1 MDSRI
6 EAALIPT
13 KPSSHPLIP
22 CSAFTKII
30 FNICKKRKQNKK
42 KHLHVY
48 PFLALPATKHLFPP
62 PKGSLKKL
70 VHTKEVRHYYKEIKY
85 IPLLSLPLFS
95 LWGSLTSRVNLTSVP
110 EIHCPTDP
118 NFMEGTGEK

>member
-42 KHLHVY
+42 NICMSIHFLLCQQQNTFSHL
-48 PFLALPATKHLFPP
+48 
-62 PKGSLKKL
+62 PK
-70 VHTKEVRHYYKEIKY
+70 VV
-85 IPLLSLPLFS
+85 
-95 LWGSLTSRVNLTSVP
+95 
-110 EIHCPTDP
+110 
-118 NFMEGTGEK
+118 